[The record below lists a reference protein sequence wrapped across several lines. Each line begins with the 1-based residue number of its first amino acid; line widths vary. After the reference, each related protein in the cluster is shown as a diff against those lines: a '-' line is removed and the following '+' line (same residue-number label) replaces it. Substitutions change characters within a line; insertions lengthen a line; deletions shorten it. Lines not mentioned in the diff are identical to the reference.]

1 LAYQP
6 LASNTF
12 LSQQTS
18 HQQPANNTFLSEQT
32 STSHQPPAKRT
43 GCKILVERLQ
53 QVIISLIHANHYVFI
68 KSRTNQDCLAWAFE
82 YIHLCKSYK
91 KEVVILKLDFEKAF
105 DKIEHQAILQI
116 MRHKGFRN
124 IWISWVKCILEPGTS
139 YVLLNGVPGKV
150 FHCKRGVRQGD
161 PLSPLL
167 FVLAT
172 DLLQSL
178 VNQALH

>member
-6 LASNTF
+6 PASNTF

-53 QVIISLIHANHYVFI
+53 QVIISLIHANQYVFI

-167 FVLAT
+167 FFLAT
-172 DLLQSL
+172 GLLQSL